1 MLKARRNRTD
11 QANAL
16 AYERPRGAVPL
27 LGKDITTL
35 DGLGPYL
42 SLKLIAEWGDDLSS
56 WRSAKHFTSWLGL
69 APNDKVSGGR
79 MLSSRTRGSGARAAA
94 LLRLAAVTVGR
105 TNTALGGFYRRLSS
119 RVGCASSAARVL
131 PPLAERRL
139 RPDDV
144 AHTDFL
150 EAVLSSGAEVASV
163 RP

>member
-56 WRSAKHFTSWLGL
+56 WRSAKHFTSAGT
-69 APNDKVSGGR
+69 G
-79 MLSSRTRGSGARAAA
+79 
-94 LLRLAAVTVGR
+94 
-105 TNTALGGFYRRLSS
+105 
-119 RVGCASSAARVL
+119 
-131 PPLAERRL
+131 AERQGL
-139 RPDDV
+139 RRQNALVPN
-144 AHTDFL
+144 A
-150 EAVLSSGAEVASV
+150 
-163 RP
+163 RIRR

>member
-1 MLKARRNRTD
+1 M
-11 QANAL
+11 
-16 AYERPRGAVPL
+16 

-69 APNDKVSGGR
+69 APNDKVSGGT
-79 MLSSRTRGSGARAAA
+79 RTRGSGGRAAA

-105 TNTALGGFYRRLSS
+105 TDTALGGFYRRLSS